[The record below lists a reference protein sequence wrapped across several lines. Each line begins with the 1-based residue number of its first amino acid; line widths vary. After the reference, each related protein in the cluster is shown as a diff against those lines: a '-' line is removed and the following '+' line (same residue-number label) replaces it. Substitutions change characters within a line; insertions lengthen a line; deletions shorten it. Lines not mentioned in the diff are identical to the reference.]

1 MGKHVSEKITYSKTN
16 ELRLIKSMSE
26 IPLSRDT
33 QERKDHV
40 HKYKT
45 KMTYRNEYK
54 TRMTYKNEPQTPCI
68 CDSVQLV
75 AKRVGEQ
82 NV

>member
-1 MGKHVSEKITYSKTN
+1 
-16 ELRLIKSMSE
+16 MSE

-54 TRMTYKNEPQTPCI
+54 TRMTYKNEHQTACI

-82 NV
+82 NVWFLTAGWMNLQDTLGI